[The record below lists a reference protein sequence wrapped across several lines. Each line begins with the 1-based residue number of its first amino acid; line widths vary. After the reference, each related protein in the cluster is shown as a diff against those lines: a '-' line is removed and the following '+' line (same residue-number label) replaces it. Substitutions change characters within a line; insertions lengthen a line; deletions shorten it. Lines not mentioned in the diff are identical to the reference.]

1 MNVFIFTLN
10 NILPRERSEAREVV
24 VACESLTVAD
34 KLNLTTALISLLF
47 YLCVLTVLHL
57 LSIVRS

>member
-10 NILPRERSEAREVV
+10 NILPRQRSEAREV